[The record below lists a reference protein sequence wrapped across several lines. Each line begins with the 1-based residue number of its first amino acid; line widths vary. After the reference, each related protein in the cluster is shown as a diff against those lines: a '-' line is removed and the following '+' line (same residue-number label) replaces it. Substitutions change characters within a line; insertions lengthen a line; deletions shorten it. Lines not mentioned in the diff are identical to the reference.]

1 MNKQYLQAENTESF
15 EVRDQA
21 DALLAKLIKDRAMCE
36 QRLAEKGQAD
46 PIKVVTGRSA
56 IDKAI
61 AETRAVIRNVDKLQS
76 QAPQPSPQITIHVY
90 DRMHQSTQP
99 V

>member
-1 MNKQYLQAENTESF
+1 MTRQYINVENTESF
-15 EVRDQA
+15 AVRDQA

-36 QRLAEKGQAD
+36 QRLAERGQND

-61 AETRAVIRNVDKLQS
+61 AETRAVIRNVDKLHS
-76 QAPQPSPQITIHVY
+76 KSPDPSPQITIHVY
-90 DRMHQSTQP
+90 DHMHQSTQP

>member
-1 MNKQYLQAENTESF
+1 MTRKYPQVENIESF
-15 EVRDQA
+15 AVRDQA
-21 DALLAKLIKDRAMCE
+21 DALLLKLIKDRAMCE

-46 PIKVVTGRSA
+46 PIKVVTGQSA

-61 AETRAVIRNVDKLQS
+61 AETRAVIRNVDKLQNQS
-76 QAPQPSPQITIHVY
+76 QEPVPQITTHVF
-90 DRMHQSTQP
+90 DNIRRSSQP

>member
-1 MNKQYLQAENTESF
+1 MTRKYPQVENIESF
-15 EVRDQA
+15 AVRDQA

-46 PIKVVTGRSA
+46 PIKVVTGQSA

-61 AETRAVIRNVDKLQS
+61 AETRAVIRNVDKLQNQS
-76 QAPQPSPQITIHVY
+76 QETVPQITTHVF
-90 DRMHQSTQP
+90 DNIRRSSQP